1 MISLPRL
8 YPILDADC
16 FRETESLIT
25 TAKELASAGCTLIQ
39 YRNKSGTARVMLEQA
54 RELRRRLTGPLLRHP
69 ERSRSSGG
77 ARDLARSDRGQAP
90 REIPRPAGKG
100 AGLRDDAVEYET
112 SQIQM
117 DAPSIRLIMNDR
129 ADLCLA
135 AEFDGVHV
143 GQDDLSAESVRNI
156 IGRGEQGWGEQ
167 ENARWLGVSTHNP
180 EQLREADLTS
190 ADYLAIGPVFATSS
204 KERPDPVI
212 GLEGV
217 RRARVVTRKP
227 LVAIGGI
234 TRANA
239 ASVIEAGA
247 DSVAVISDL
256 LRDPGKSAEEFL
268 RILR

>member
-8 YPILDADC
+8 YAIVDSSAHQSI
-16 FRETESLIT
+16 RELV
-25 TAKELASAGCTLIQ
+25 AFARELAAGGCSLIQ
-39 YRNKSGTARVMLEQA
+39 YRNKSGNARVMLEHA
-54 RELRRRLTGPLLRHP
+54 KELRRQ
-69 ERSRSSGG
+69 SRAGVP
-77 ARDLARSDRGQAP
+77 AP
-90 REIPRPAGKG
+90 H
-100 AGLRDDAVEYET
+100 V
-112 SQIQM
+112 
-117 DAPSIRLIMNDR
+117 RLIMNDR

-135 AEFDGVHV
+135 ADFDGVHV
-143 GQDDLSAESVRNI
+143 GQDDLSPEAVRAI
-156 IGRGEQGWGEQ
+156 IGPD
-167 ENARWLGVSTHNP
+167 RWLGVSTHNP

-204 KERPDPVI
+204 KEDPDPVV

-217 RRARVVTRKP
+217 RRARAVTRKP

-256 LRDPGKSAEEFL
+256 LREPRKSAEEFFCVL
-268 RILR
+268 R